1 MATLEDILAELKK
14 INKTVGDNEDATK
27 EVNKELETSVDLLKE
42 RNEEYEKTYNAL
54 AKELETYIKI
64 EEEIKTASG
73 ARKNAL
79 KEQLKLSK
87 ENLKKLKAQTR
98 EGQKRQK
105 QLEKTLKVMRGIERT
120 VGAITKL
127 DFVGSLNPAAL
138 VDAAHKLQALEKSLT
153 KTGAVSKQFE
163 KKVLETQT
171 RLKKFSLTTEDSAKG
186 LGMLITST
194 TQFQKASKKTDE
206 SIAKTVIAL
215 EKGFNAGAEGAQA
228 FEQLATTFGKTDKE
242 ASKMVENL
250 SLTGKAMSIPV
261 KQMLTSFQQAAPR
274 LAIYGDGMDREFKRL
289 QATSKAT
296 GVSISSLLQISQGFD
311 TFEDAARKTSQLNA
325 MFGTQLNSVDL
336 LNMKDEERIKVIRE
350 QLALQGKSVETLGKF
365 ELLSLSRII
374 GVDAAT
380 LKAGFKDVGDEV
392 DALIA
397 KGEEGSAQDFG
408 KAVQDAITTQEKFE
422 GAMSRMKNMVVKP
435 IKELLD
441 DIAKFLDENGVL
453 SKVETFFSK
462 ALQSAKDLNQLI
474 AEAAGADPTATAV
487 ALIGGGV
494 IGTAILAYK
503 LLKKTAIS
511 SIAGILKAAGVDVG
525 ALATAGAKGGASGA
539 GAVAKGA
546 ASATATAAGAAGNAN
561 KVVGSMKVAG
571 KTVPIIMGE
580 KIAVEGAETAA
591 KSAPG
596 LLSKMKG
603 TIGKGAGKIAGKGV
617 AKTALKALPGLGFLM
632 ALGFGANRAMN
643 GDYLGAGLELAS
655 GAAGLFPGIGT
666 VASIG
671 IQGALVTRDLMK
683 TGEGVPT
690 GRGVSAP
697 KSPPAPV
704 AAENK
709 TTASSTSEAQN
720 NPVNDIADQ
729 IADRIIKSFNPV
741 INMTAYVGDKQTT
754 VRLVKDA
761 LNSSYPLGRA
771 TSGG

>member
-1 MATLEDILAELKK
+1 MATLEDILAELQK

-42 RNEEYEKTYNAL
+42 RNEEYEKAYNAL
-54 AKELETYIKI
+54 AKELEAYQKI
-64 EEEIKTASG
+64 QEEIKTASG

-79 KEQLKLSK
+79 KEQLKLST

-105 QLEKTLKVMRGIERT
+105 QLENTLKVMRGIERT

-127 DFVGSLNPAAL
+127 DFVGSLNPGAL

-163 KKVLETQT
+163 KRVLETQT
-171 RLKKFSLTTEDSAKG
+171 RLKKFYLTTEDSAKG
-186 LGMLITST
+186 LGTLITST

-228 FEQLATTFGKTDKE
+228 YEQLATVFGKTDKE
-242 ASKMVENL
+242 ASKMIENL
-250 SLTGKAMSIPV
+250 TLTGRAMSIPV

-274 LAIYGDGMDREFKRL
+274 LAIYGDGMDRELKRL

-336 LNMKDEERIKVIRE
+336 LNMKDEERIRVIRE

-408 KAVQDAITTQEKFE
+408 KAVQDALTAQEKFE
-422 GAMSRMKNMVVKP
+422 GAMSRMKNIVVKP

-441 DIAKFLDENGVL
+441 DVAKFLDENGVL
-453 SKVETFFSK
+453 SKVETFFGN
-462 ALQSAKDLNQLI
+462 ALQTAKDLNQFI
-474 AEAAGADPTATAV
+474 AKAAGADPTATAV
-487 ALIGGGV
+487 ALIGGGT
-494 IGTAILAYK
+494 IATAILAYK
-503 LLKKTAIS
+503 LLKKTAIN
-511 SIAGILKAAGVDVG
+511 SITSILKAAGVNAG
-525 ALATAGAKGGASGA
+525 ALAPAGAKGVASGA

-704 AAENK
+704 ATENK

>member
-42 RNEEYEKTYNAL
+42 RNEEYEKAYNAL
-54 AKELETYIKI
+54 AKELETYENIK
-64 EEEIKTASG
+64 EEIKEASG
-73 ARKNAL
+73 ARKKAL
-79 KEQLKLSK
+79 KEQLKLST
-87 ENLKKLKAQTR
+87 ENLKKLKTQTR

-127 DFVGSLNPAAL
+127 DFVGSLNPASL
-138 VDAAHKLQALEKSLT
+138 VDAGHKLQALQKSLT
-153 KTGAVSKQFE
+153 KTGAVSKEFE
-163 KKVLETQT
+163 KKVLETQR
-171 RLKKFSLTTEDSAKG
+171 RLGKFSLTTEDSAKG

-336 LNMKDEERIKVIRE
+336 LNMKDEERIRVIRE

-408 KAVQDAITTQEKFE
+408 KAVQDALTAQEKFE

-435 IKELLD
+435 IADLLD
-441 DIAKFLDENGVL
+441 SIAEFLDESGFVD
-453 SKVETFFSK
+453 KVEYYFGRLLKFG
-462 ALQSAKDLNQLI
+462 KDLNKKVADRFKVSPTLTAGIGLTI
-474 AEAAGADPTATAV
+474 ATGAAV
-487 ALIGGGV
+487 IGG
-494 IGTAILAYK
+494 AILSKKIVGK
-503 LLKKTAIS
+503 LLTS
-511 SIAGILKAAGVDVG
+511 SVKGILSAAGVNAG

-539 GAVAKGA
+539 AAVAKGA

-617 AKTALKALPGLGFLM
+617 AKTALKALPGIGFLM

-655 GAAGLFPGIGT
+655 GAAGLFPGIASA
-666 VASIG
+666 ASIG
-671 IQGALVTRDLMK
+671 IQGALVT
-683 TGEGVPT
+683 
-690 GRGVSAP
+690 
-697 KSPPAPV
+697 
-704 AAENK
+704 
-709 TTASSTSEAQN
+709 
-720 NPVNDIADQ
+720 
-729 IADRIIKSFNPV
+729 
-741 INMTAYVGDKQTT
+741 
-754 VRLVKDA
+754 
-761 LNSSYPLGRA
+761 
-771 TSGG
+771 